1 MSDKKNKD
9 TKSFKKAKIKE
20 KNGLNVSYD
29 KKELEKFIPHLISE
43 ITNGKKALKIDSV
56 ALDIENTTKKRD
68 IQSKIC
74 NLNELSDPGA
84 IDFIRRCTTNE
95 EAFEILDYL
104 LKKKELKVNEYEDF
118 KNKISQKDGLKNL
131 IEESGGFK
139 KPGYYVEKYYKKELN
154 TKKPK
159 NKKV

>member
-1 MSDKKNKD
+1 M
-9 TKSFKKAKIKE
+9 KSFKKAKIKE

-29 KKELEKFIPHLISE
+29 KKELETFMPNLISE
-43 ITNGKKALKIDSV
+43 ISNEKKALKIDSV
-56 ALDIENTTKKRD
+56 ALDIENTTKKQD
-68 IQSKIC
+68 KQSKLC
-74 NLNELSDPGA
+74 DSNELSDPGA
-84 IDFIRRCTTNE
+84 IDFIRRCATNE

-104 LKKKELKVNEYEDF
+104 LKRKELKLNEYKEF
-118 KNKISQKDGLKNL
+118 KNKLSQKDGLKNL

-154 TKKPK
+154 LKKPK